1 MRKILTMTLAL
12 GLLAGAAQLMAQQP
26 EVKTG
31 PEHAVFK
38 ECEGSWDAN
47 VKSKGGESK
56 GSATYK
62 VYLNGLWLLEHFKAD
77 YGGMTFEGRGATSY
91 DATKK
96 KYVGIWIDSMS
107 STPMISEG
115 TYDKSTKTMTMH
127 GMMPMPDGKS
137 VKVVMT
143 TVHKDADTK
152 TFTIRGA
159 SADDKDAEML
169 QITYK
174 RHAK

>member
-1 MRKILTMTLAL
+1 MRKILTMTMAL
-12 GLLAGAAQLMAQQP
+12 GLLAGAVRLTAGQP

-31 PEHAVFK
+31 PEHAMFK
-38 ECEGSWDAN
+38 ECEGAWDAN
-47 VKSKGGESK
+47 VKSKAGESK
-56 GSATYK
+56 GSANYK
-62 VYLNGLWLLEHFKAD
+62 VDLNGLWLLEHFKGEF
-77 YGGMTFEGRGATSY
+77 GGKTFEGRGATSY

-107 STPMISEG
+107 STPLISEG
-115 TYDKSTKTMTMH
+115 TYDKASKTMTMH
-127 GMMPMPDGKS
+127 GMMSMHDGKS
-137 VKVVMT
+137 VKVIMT

-159 SADDKDAEML
+159 SADDKDSEML

-174 RHAK
+174 RRAK